1 MKTIYL
7 LCISVI
13 ILFSSCAKTTHFG
26 TMPNAPMFTKS
37 LEAQATA
44 GAALDHLEAQ
54 GAISVLPFLGFTGN
68 VFKGT
73 KNRRFYEYGANLFVP
88 LNQSKSTFIALGAGK
103 GKGKFDGSV
112 YTGRGISSAT
122 WYDIDSKFNTFYLQP
137 TLYHIIKNEREG
149 TRISIGLGFKHE
161 EIFFEKF
168 NVSYNSS
175 SGMSAYTYAFFNK
188 ADNGYGVIQTSFL
201 CFNYESKDSPIYIN
215 GQFGVRNIIK
225 QFRTYNYNKT
235 GSAYYTNPL
244 NDERSLFF
252 QRFMINITLGFR
264 LSF

>member
-26 TMPNAPMFTKS
+26 TMPNAPMFTKT
-37 LEAQATA
+37 LEAQATSGA
-44 GAALDHLEAQ
+44 GLDHLEAQ

-68 VFKGT
+68 IFKGT

-88 LNQSKSTFIALGAGK
+88 LNQSKSTFVAFGAGK
-103 GKGKFDGSV
+103 GKGKFDGNV
-112 YTGRGISSAT
+112 YTEQGFSSAI
-122 WYDIDSKFNTFYLQP
+122 WYGVDTKFNTFYLQP
-137 TLYHIIKNEREG
+137 AIYHIIKDEKNG
-149 TRISIGLGFKHE
+149 SCISIGLGFKHE
-161 EIFFEKF
+161 EVFFKKF
-168 NVSYNSS
+168 NISYNR
-175 SGMSAYTYAFFNK
+175 SAGLGNNFGYYNK

-201 CFNYESKDSPIYIN
+201 YFNYENKDSPFYIN
-215 GQFGVRNIIK
+215 GQFGVRNIIR

-235 GSAYYTNPL
+235 GNAYYTNPL

-252 QRFMINITLGFR
+252 QRFMLNITLGFK